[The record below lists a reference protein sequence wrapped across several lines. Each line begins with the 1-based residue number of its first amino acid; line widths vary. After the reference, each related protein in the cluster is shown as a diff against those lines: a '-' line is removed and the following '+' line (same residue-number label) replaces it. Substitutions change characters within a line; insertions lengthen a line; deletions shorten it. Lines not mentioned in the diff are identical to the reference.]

1 MNSVKG
7 TKTEQNLLK
16 AFAGE
21 SQARNRYEMYAK
33 VAKKEGYVQ
42 IASYFQETADNERSH
57 AKRFFRFL
65 EGGEV
70 EITATYPTDQ
80 VGTTEDNLELA
91 AAGEHEEHTDLYP
104 EFAKIAEDEGFR
116 QVAAVFKLIAKIEAH
131 HEQRFLQLL
140 ENIRDNK
147 VFEREEKQQWKC
159 SVCGYIHEG
168 NKPPEKCAACLHP
181 KGYFVIREENY

>member
-42 IASYFQETADNERSH
+42 IASFFQETADNERSH

-70 EITATYPTDQ
+70 RITATYPTDQ
-80 VGTTEDNLELA
+80 VGTTEDNLAFA
-91 AAGEHEEHTDLYP
+91 AGGEHEEHTELYP
-104 EFAKIAEDEGFR
+104 EFAKIAENEGFR
-116 QVAAVFKLIAKIEAH
+116 QVAAAFKLIAKIEEH

-140 ENIRDNK
+140 ENIRENK
-147 VFEREEKQQWKC
+147 VFERKEKQQWKC

-168 NKPPEKCAACLHP
+168 NKPPEKCPACLHP

>member
-65 EGGEV
+65 EGGGV